1 MVKLWNESNV
11 SILLMSWIICYSS
24 HKEENPKHL
33 TTERPV
39 VLFPWLSCALALNLI
54 FSLKVPVC
62 RQLVLTCKQKH
73 FISFLKYHNICRSL
87 SFLSGKKGLKQQRSP
102 RVPVQRPERRSTDL
116 HTTGALVATR
126 LLQWLIA
133 PLGHLQDLHGRI
145 LCNKLC
151 IWWWEVRVS
160 PGKLLTPV
168 QTYIQ
173 FFSSYKYVITVSVL
187 ALSLSHVRFVSVW
200 STI

>member
-1 MVKLWNESNV
+1 MQAVSSN
-11 SILLMSWIICYSS
+11 MQ
-24 HKEENPKHL
+24 
-33 TTERPV
+33 TET
-39 VLFPWLSCALALNLI
+39 FYFISKISQYLSVALI
-54 FSLKVPVC
+54 FIWKEGARATEKPESSSAATREKIYT
-62 RQLVLTCKQKH
+62 QLE
-73 FISFLKYHNICRSL
+73 
-87 SFLSGKKGLKQQRSP
+87 P
-102 RVPVQRPERRSTDL
+102 
-116 HTTGALVATR
+116 R

-173 FFSSYKYVITVSVL
+173 FFSPYKYVITVWVSLAV
-187 ALSLSHVRFVSVW
+187 ALSLSHVRFVSVC
-200 STI
+200 TL